1 MLAEQFKKKR
11 YEDGFVEGY
20 AKEVANARA
29 DRQGLGQADRNKKN
43 EVWKKLKKEAEEE
56 ARRLLRRR
64 QFCREEPGS
73 IFISDG
79 FLRKR
84 YEAGQAAQQ
93 KKWEAWYARLM
104 EAKAKGQPFDE
115 PHPTLEKRR

>member
-29 DRQGLGQADRNKKN
+29 DRQGLGQADRHKKN

-56 ARRLLRRR
+56 ARRLLRRN
-64 QFCREEPGS
+64 QLCREEPGS

-84 YEAGQAAQQ
+84 YE
-93 KKWEAWYARLM
+93 ARLM